1 MTSLRNG
8 VLYGHCDENIG
19 ANVVKISDP
28 NQRIPVPVVNHATT
42 GSSWWKNSASPMKK
56 RRNASW
62 SRRGSAD
69 AIPKTFHRSTPASR
83 KNRSLSRSIGSWVS

>member
-1 MTSLRNG
+1 MAPLRKG

-19 ANVVKISDP
+19 ASVAKSRDP
-28 NQRIPVPVVNHATT
+28 NQRIPVTVVNHATI

-62 SRRGSAD
+62 RRRGSAD
-69 AIPKTFHRSTPASR
+69 AIPKAFHRSTPASR
-83 KNRSLSRSIGSWVS
+83 KKRSLSLSM